1 MKEYNVSVNFI
12 AKQIYPN
19 NINLVENDYLST
31 KLIFNFDIE
40 AVSYNIKVKFPDGFE
55 WVEEITNNELILPKG
70 MLVQTGIFKYQ
81 ISAYGKDN
89 RLTSLATGTFTVNK
103 ELISTDELVELDD
116 RVPILD
122 TLINRVNN
130 IDVVLNE
137 HEEER
142 IAHENERI
150 DNENARIEQEDI
162 RKENELVRQ
171 QNEAIRQGNEN
182 DRKENEVNRINQYNL
197 VNEKLENGD
206 FTPNIEIGT
215 TETLET
221 GEQAYVNNVG
231 SAKAPILN
239 FGLPKGEKGEKGDV
253 GDFYFATF
261 EIDITSG
268 NLIANKTQ
276 EFEMINFNIDEKGY
290 FTVTI

>member
-40 AVSYNIKVKFPDGFE
+40 AVSYNIKVKFPNGFE

-103 ELISTDELVELDD
+103 ELISTDELVKLDD

-142 IAHENERI
+142 VAHENERI
-150 DNENARIEQEDI
+150 ENENIRIEQEDI
-162 RKENELVRQ
+162 RKENERVRKE
-171 QNEAIRQGNEN
+171 NEVIRQNNETT
-182 DRKENEVNRINQYNL
+182 RKENEVNRINQYNL

-206 FTPNIEIGT
+206 FTPNIEIGET
-215 TETLET
+215 KTLEPNQ
-221 GEQAYVNNVG
+221 EAYVNNIG
-231 SAKAPILN
+231 TAKEPIFN
-239 FGLPKGEKGEKGDV
+239 FGIPQGIQGEKGEI
-253 GDFYFATF
+253 GDFNFATF
-261 EIDITSG
+261 EVDLVTG
-268 NLIANKTQ
+268 ELIANKT
-276 EFEMINFNIDEKGY
+276 ENLELIGFDIDDDGY
-290 FTVTI
+290 LNVVI